1 MPGFILIHLELEES
15 ELSNIYLDYNA
26 TSPVRPEVLEAML
39 PYYQEHFGNPSS
51 VHWAGRQVAGAVEKA
66 REQVA
71 QLINASPA
79 EIVFVSCG
87 SEGDNMAIKGTL
99 DALKGR
105 GNHIITTA
113 VEHPAVLETCQ
124 FLEKQGIDVTYL
136 PVDQDGML
144 DLADLEAAITDKTVL
159 ISVMWANNETGNIYP
174 IEEIGRIAKK
184 YNIRFHTDAVQ
195 AVGKI
200 PVDVQKANIDLL
212 VLSGHKV
219 GAAKGVGAIFVR
231 RGTRMTALI
240 HGGHQERNRRAGTQ
254 NVAGIVGLGKA
265 CELAALELDDYYQ
278 RVRRLR
284 DRLEDG
290 IFNQVPDIKLN
301 GTPDRDKRLPNTM
314 NVSFAYIEG
323 ESLLLNLDM
332 YQIAASSGSACT
344 SGSLE
349 PSHVMGAMCVE
360 VTLAHSSTRFSLGPE
375 TTDQDIDKVLDVL
388 PATVQRLR
396 DMSPLYNCGR
406 TAVGCETCETI
417 RRI

>member
-1 MPGFILIHLELEES
+1 L
-15 ELSNIYLDYNA
+15 NQIYLDYNA
-26 TSPVRPEVLEAML
+26 TSPVRPEVLDVML
-39 PYYQEHFGNPSS
+39 PYYKEQFGNPSS
-51 VHWAGRQVAGAVEKA
+51 VHWAGRQVSGALEKA

-71 QLINASPA
+71 TLINASPA

-87 SEGDNMAIKGTL
+87 SEGDNMAIKGSL
-99 DALKGR
+99 EPLKAK

-124 FLEKQGIDVTYL
+124 ALEKDGYAVTYL
-136 PVDQDGML
+136 PVNKDGQL
-144 DLADLEAAITDKTVL
+144 DLADLEKAITDKTIL
-159 ISVMWANNETGNIYP
+159 ISIMWANNETGNLYP
-174 IEEIGRIAKK
+174 IEAIGKIAKK

-195 AVGKI
+195 AVGKV
-200 PVDVQKANIDLL
+200 PVDVQKANLDLL
-212 VLSGHKV
+212 VLSGHKI
-219 GAAKGVGAIFVR
+219 GAPKGVGAIYIR
-231 RGTRMTALI
+231 RGTRMTTFM

-265 CELAALELDDYYQ
+265 CEMAAAELDEYYQ
-278 RVRRLR
+278 RVRALR

-290 IFNQVPDIKLN
+290 VLSQVPDIKLN
-301 GTPDRDKRLPNTM
+301 GTPDRDDRLPNTL

-332 YQIAASSGSACT
+332 FGIAASSGSACT

-375 TTDQDIDKVLDVL
+375 TTEAEIDKVLEVL

-396 DMSPLYNCGR
+396 DMSPLYNCGK
-406 TAVGCETCETI
+406 TAEGCETCETV